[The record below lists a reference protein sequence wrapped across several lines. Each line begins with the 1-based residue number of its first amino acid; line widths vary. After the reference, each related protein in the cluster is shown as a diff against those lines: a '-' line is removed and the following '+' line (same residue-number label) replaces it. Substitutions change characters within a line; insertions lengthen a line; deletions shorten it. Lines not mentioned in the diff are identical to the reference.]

1 MKWLG
6 ISRPIDKMGRV
17 VIPRELRRTLGL
29 EFGDRLEVY
38 IDGDSVVLRKNDKR
52 CTICGSTRNLTTDG
66 KLCIPCIKKY
76 KKEVE
81 E

>member
-38 IDGDSVVLRKNDKR
+38 IDGDSVVFRKNDKR
-52 CTICGSTRNLTTDG
+52 CTLCGSTRSLTTDG
-66 KLCIPCIKKY
+66 KVCIPCLKKY
-76 KKEVE
+76 KRELE